1 MLLCGECHHL
11 VDQVSLELFLTE
23 LLRWYKREH
32 EERIISLT
40 KLGPEQRPTVIQL
53 RGSIGSQSVDIP
65 PNDM

>member
-11 VDQVSLELFLTE
+11 VDQVSPELFPTE

-40 KLGPEQRPTVIQL
+40 KLGPD
-53 RGSIGSQSVDIP
+53 SVP
-65 PNDM
+65 P